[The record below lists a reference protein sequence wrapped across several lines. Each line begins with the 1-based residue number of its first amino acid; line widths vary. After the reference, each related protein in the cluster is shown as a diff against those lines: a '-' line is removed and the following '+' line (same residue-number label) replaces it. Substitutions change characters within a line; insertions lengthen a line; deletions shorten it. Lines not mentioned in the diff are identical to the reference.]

1 MKVDGNILIP
11 SFAVERAQEVLYELN
26 LFIENK
32 LIEGLPVY
40 LDSPMASKATTVFRQ
55 YPNFYD
61 EDAKRLLKKGDD
73 PFKFPGFKMVESVDE
88 SKRLAAKKGILII
101 AGSGMCTGGRI
112 LHHLKNNIEDPS
124 THIIIVGYQV
134 KGTLGRRIVDK
145 EKVIR
150 IMGKKYENNAK
161 LFTLGGFSAH
171 GDQRDLKYW
180 LRSFGHTP
188 RKIFLVHGD
197 EDIIAA
203 FKTNLQE
210 DIPTEIHIPDH
221 GEVVRLE

>member
-1 MKVDGNILIP
+1 
-11 SFAVERAQEVLYELN
+11 
-26 LFIENK
+26 
-32 LIEGLPVY
+32 
-40 LDSPMASKATTVFRQ
+40 MASKATTVFRQ